1 MISFGNKK
9 KQKTNAKAST
19 SSSQSGAEQDSNGP
33 SRRQQMQALQRM
45 VNAVKI
51 GSRIRYHQEYEEASV
66 LESLVIGYRINN
78 ISLYRQSDI
87 QFEEDDG
94 ITRVLLQTEIGQE
107 RFARIESMQLIVPGA
122 IGEERKLDYDS
133 RATLGRRGQF
143 APKSKLVLMSTN
155 FNTEHLKLDVV
166 VERNLKLT
174 DGVHTGLQVA
184 YLDVLMGTL
193 SRHEPRQ
200 FTRVAVSLP
209 VTVCKNGTEQ
219 VLPATLLDFSE
230 KSVRL
235 TLDPAKDLWP
245 EFGKKDFALIGL
257 KSSMEKPMVKLQAQC
272 IEVRGQERIF
282 EMTHIQRQGS
292 ASPIEMIDVLE
303 IKIDLMN
310 RAEST
315 LN

>member
-1 MISFGNKK
+1 MISFGSKK
-9 KQKTNAKAST
+9 KQKTNTKTST
-19 SSSQSGAEQDSNGP
+19 SSDAEQGDKSP

-51 GSRIRYHQEYEEASV
+51 GSRIRYHQEYEEGSV

-87 QFEEDDG
+87 QFEDDDG

-155 FNTEHLKLDVV
+155 FNTEHLKLDAV

-193 SRHEPRQ
+193 SKHEPRQ

-235 TLDPAKDLWP
+235 ALDPAKDHWP

-257 KSSMEKPMVKLQAQC
+257 KSSLEKPMVKLQAQC

-282 EMTHIQRQGS
+282 EMTHIQRQGR
-292 ASPIEMIDVLE
+292 ASSIEMIDVLE

-310 RAEST
+310 RSESA

>member
-1 MISFGNKK
+1 MISFGSKK
-9 KQKTNAKAST
+9 KQKTNTKTST
-19 SSSQSGAEQDSNGP
+19 SSDAEQGDKSP

-87 QFEEDDG
+87 QFEDDDG

-155 FNTEHLKLDVV
+155 FNTEHLKLDAV

-193 SRHEPRQ
+193 SKHEPRQ

-235 TLDPAKDLWP
+235 ALDPAKDHWP

-257 KSSMEKPMVKLQAQC
+257 KSSLEKPMVKLQAQC

-282 EMTHIQRQGS
+282 EMTHIQRQGR
-292 ASPIEMIDVLE
+292 ASSIEMIDVLE

-310 RAEST
+310 RSESA

>member
-1 MISFGNKK
+1 MISFGSKK
-9 KQKTNAKAST
+9 KQKTNTKTST
-19 SSSQSGAEQDSNGP
+19 SSDAEQGDKSP

-87 QFEEDDG
+87 QFEDDDG

-133 RATLGRRGQF
+133 RVTLGRRGQF

-155 FNTEHLKLDVV
+155 FNTEHLKLDAV

-193 SRHEPRQ
+193 SKHEPRQ

-235 TLDPAKDLWP
+235 ALDPAKDHWP

-257 KSSMEKPMVKLQAQC
+257 KSSLEKPMVKLQAQC

-282 EMTHIQRQGS
+282 EMTHIKRQGR
-292 ASPIEMIDVLE
+292 ASSIEMIDVLE

-310 RAEST
+310 RSESA